1 MDTADV
7 ASIPDILAMKLNA
20 VTGRAKLRDYFD
32 LMVIDQQ
39 TGYPIEQ
46 GFYFFLERY
55 RPQVPEQSAI
65 IVVQS
70 LGYLDDV
77 VEDETVPVARQV
89 VVDFWHNRTVEVARN
104 LDRN

>member
-1 MDTADV
+1 
-7 ASIPDILAMKLNA
+7 MKLNA

-46 GFYFFLERY
+46 GLAFFLERY

-89 VVDFWHNRTVEVARN
+89 VVDFWHNRAVEVARN

>member
-1 MDTADV
+1 
-7 ASIPDILAMKLNA
+7 MKLNA
-20 VTGRAKLRDYFD
+20 VTGRVKLRDYFD

-46 GFYFFLERY
+46 GLAFFLERY

-89 VVDFWHNRTVEVARN
+89 VVDFWHNRAVEVARN